1 MHGAALLYNLLLA
14 ERAKEL
20 SLSGHEGRRDQY
32 RSGLDAWQEDFQ
44 EINAGAWD
52 LNGLWALVA
61 AQERPAAPLTRAF
74 VSEWV
79 ALARASGGL
88 LADDARRGS

>member
-14 ERAKEL
+14 ERAEEMRI
-20 SLSGHEGRRDQY
+20 SRHDGSRDQY
-32 RSGLDAWQEDFQ
+32 RSRLDEWQKDFQ

-61 AQERPAAPLTRAF
+61 AQGRPAALPTRF
-74 VSEWV
+74 ICV
-79 ALARASGGL
+79 RMG
-88 LADDARRGS
+88 